1 MIKYYLNGKGK
12 RQMEEYG
19 LMVTKVDTKGETVA
33 VFGPVYSSSI
43 KMINSIIY
51 EIIINN
57 KSDECRYIPEIY
69 IKEDLVKIIAKG

>member
-1 MIKYYLNGKGK
+1 MSKYYLNGKGE

-19 LMVTKVDTKGETVA
+19 LIVHKVDAKGETVA
-33 VFGPVYSSSI
+33 IFGPVYSSSI

-51 EIIINN
+51 ELIINN

>member
-1 MIKYYLNGKGK
+1 
-12 RQMEEYG
+12 MEEYG
-19 LMVTKVDTKGETVA
+19 LIVHKVDTKGRNLA

-69 IKEDLVKIIAKG
+69 IKEDLVKIYAKG

>member
-1 MIKYYLNGKGK
+1 
-12 RQMEEYG
+12 MEEYG
-19 LMVTKVDTKGETVA
+19 LIVTKVDAKGGTVA

-57 KSDECRYIPEIY
+57 KSNKCRYIPEIY
-69 IKEDLVKIIAKG
+69 IKEDLVKIYGKRLSNKEIE

>member
-1 MIKYYLNGKGK
+1 MG
-12 RQMEEYG
+12 EYG
-19 LMVTKVDTKGETVA
+19 LMVTKVDANGGTVA

-57 KSDECRYIPEIY
+57 KSDERRYIPEIY
-69 IKEDLVKIIAKG
+69 IKEDLVKIFAKG

>member
-1 MIKYYLNGKGK
+1 
-12 RQMEEYG
+12 MEEYG
-19 LMVTKVDTKGETVA
+19 LIVHKVDAKGRNLA

-69 IKEDLVKIIAKG
+69 VKEDLVKILSKG

>member
-1 MIKYYLNGKGK
+1 
-12 RQMEEYG
+12 MEEYG
-19 LMVTKVDTKGETVA
+19 LMVTKVDAKGGTVV

-51 EIIINN
+51 ELIINN

>member
-1 MIKYYLNGKGK
+1 
-12 RQMEEYG
+12 MEEYG
-19 LMVTKVDTKGETVA
+19 LIVHKVDTKGRNLA
-33 VFGPVYSSSI
+33 VFVSVYSSSI

-69 IKEDLVKIIAKG
+69 IKEDLVKIYAKG

>member
-1 MIKYYLNGKGK
+1 
-12 RQMEEYG
+12 MEEYG
-19 LMVTKVDTKGETVA
+19 LIVHKVDTKGGTVA
-33 VFGPVYSSSI
+33 VFGPVYTTSI

-69 IKEDLVKIIAKG
+69 VKEDLVKIYAKG

>member
-1 MIKYYLNGKGK
+1 MSKYYLNGKGE

-19 LMVTKVDTKGETVA
+19 LIVRKVNSKGGTVA

-57 KSDECRYIPEIY
+57 KSDEYRYIPEIY

>member
-1 MIKYYLNGKGK
+1 
-12 RQMEEYG
+12 MEEYG

-33 VFGPVYSSSI
+33 VFEPVYSSSI

-51 EIIINN
+51 ELIINN

>member
-1 MIKYYLNGKGK
+1 
-12 RQMEEYG
+12 MEEYG
-19 LMVTKVDTKGETVA
+19 LIVTKVDEKGETLA

-51 EIIINN
+51 ELIINN